1 MVHSSTECT
10 RKDVGE
16 ELVTHPRPVITPA
29 TSDRTEVDDYRDR
42 LQADLKIAERVHR
55 SMIPANE
62 RRGNLEIVCDFQPM
76 ISVGGDYA
84 SVHFQNDQN
93 RSPCPDF

>member
-1 MVHSSTECT
+1 MTSSFGMVHSSTEGA

-16 ELVTHPRPVITPA
+16 ELVTHARPVKPA

-42 LQADLKIAERVHR
+42 LQADLEIAERVLR

-62 RRGNLEIVCDFQPM
+62 RRGNLEIV
-76 ISVGGDYA
+76 
-84 SVHFQNDQN
+84 
-93 RSPCPDF
+93 